1 MEHKLIKMIVIIQ
14 TDIKQEAARQICA
27 CVECD
32 VFINTALSPSLR
44 GQNYHAD
51 GVWYKVQT
59 VAKQHGNP
67 EVCNI
72 KFVYSIL
79 KNVILKYSTTV

>member
-51 GVWYKVQT
+51 GAWSKLQT
-59 VAKQHGNP
+59 VSIQDRYP
-67 EVCNI
+67 EVCKYTILI
-72 KFVYSIL
+72 KIYILMYSKTCFI
-79 KNVILKYSTTV
+79 